1 MGWNHWEVM
10 VRGYGV
16 LNPSWLD
23 ENILKLIMV
32 LVSQSVIILRTI
44 ELYTLDE

>member
-1 MGWNHWEVM
+1 MGWNNWEVM

-16 LNPSWLD
+16 LNPSQLD

-32 LVSQSVIILRTI
+32 LVAQSVIILRTI
-44 ELYTLDE
+44 ELYTFNE